1 MREDD
6 TELVVQA
13 MEEETQFGRFVHG
26 SPSQELL
33 DAERARRHQAQWR
46 PSACQTALSATAGR
60 PAPFGSRHSV
70 ATKIRTHP
78 PAVPTYSIF
87 PLESPLSIARRPT
100 PTSPHAFL
108 IETGFPSHAF

>member
-46 PSACQTALSATAGR
+46 PSACQTALSATAGP

-70 ATKIRTHP
+70 STKIRTDP
-78 PAVPTYSIF
+78 PAVRPYSIF
-87 PLESPLSIARRPT
+87 PLESQLEMVWRLAPT
-100 PTSPHAFL
+100 RSPAFR
-108 IETGFPSHAF
+108 